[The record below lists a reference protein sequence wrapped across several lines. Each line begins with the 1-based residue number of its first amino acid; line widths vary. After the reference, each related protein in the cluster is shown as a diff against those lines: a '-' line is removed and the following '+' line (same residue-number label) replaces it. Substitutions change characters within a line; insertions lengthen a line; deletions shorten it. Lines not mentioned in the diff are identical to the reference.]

1 MPQKS
6 KDRRTDEPQEL
17 TEEDFYTEEEIEELL
32 EDDEI
37 TTAEEAFMRG
47 YMDAQH
53 TLWFHFGGCLMELA
67 LEVETESHIRG
78 QVIQLD
84 ETAAITQAIRKNCI
98 VAYY

>member
-47 YMDAQH
+47 YMDA
-53 TLWFHFGGCLMELA
+53 
-67 LEVETESHIRG
+67 
-78 QVIQLD
+78 
-84 ETAAITQAIRKNCI
+84 
-98 VAYY
+98 